1 MILQP
6 SAQETSIMKSARYK
20 FFTPTQLLFGEG
32 CSADIGKWIKE
43 FNGTKVL
50 LVTDKGL
57 VQAGLVDDIKQHII
71 AEGLDIVVFDEV
83 EENPT
88 EQNVSAGRDLIFS
101 DRIDVVVA
109 LGGGSPMDAAKA
121 MAVLSSHPGNIAEY
135 ELGLK
140 PLTQAGL
147 PVIVIP
153 TTAGTGS
160 EATMGSVITDQKTHR
175 KFDVVSPLMGPR
187 LALVDPLVTQML
199 PAALTAATGMDALTH
214 AVEGYTATLAS
225 PLTDALHLKAIT
237 MLGIDLPRAYHDGS
251 DRQARSSVMMASM
264 IAGIGFPNS
273 GLGAVHGLTLPLGG
287 HFGIPHGIAN
297 AIMLPHVMQFNLE
310 ACPDKFVD
318 IANALG
324 AHADEPEQAVFKIM
338 ALRREL
344 QIPLLSTYN
353 INRKDLDIL
362 ARDALGRN
370 SNCVTNPRKISQD
383 EARTVYLRALEEK

>member
-1 MILQP
+1 
-6 SAQETSIMKSARYK
+6 MKSAKYK
-20 FFTPTQLLFGEG
+20 FFTPTQLLFGAG

-43 FNGTKVL
+43 FSGTKVL

-57 VQAGLVDDIKQHII
+57 VQAGLMDDIKQHII
-71 AEGLDIVVFDEV
+71 AEGLEIVVFDEV
-83 EENPT
+83 AENPT
-88 EQNVSAGRDLIFS
+88 VQNVSAGRDLIIR
-101 DRIDVVVA
+101 DNIDIVVG

-121 MAVLSSHPGNIAEY
+121 MAILASHEGSIANY

-140 PLTQAGL
+140 PLTQTSL

-175 KFDVVSPLMGPR
+175 KFDVVSRFMAPQ
-187 LALVDPLVTQML
+187 LALVDPLLTQML

-237 MLGIDLPRAYHDGS
+237 MLGNDLPRAYHDGS
-251 DRQARSSVMMASM
+251 DRQARSNVMLASM

-297 AIMLPHVMQFNLE
+297 AIMLPHVMHFNLE

-324 AHADEPEQAVFKIM
+324 AQADEPHQAVSKII

-344 QIPLLSTYN
+344 QVPLLSSYN
-353 INRKDLDIL
+353 INRQDLDLL

>member
-1 MILQP
+1 
-6 SAQETSIMKSARYK
+6 MKSAKYK

-32 CSADIGKWIKE
+32 CAADIGQWIKA

-57 VQAGLVDDIKQHII
+57 VRAGLMDDIKQHII

-83 EENPT
+83 AENPT
-88 EQNVSAGRDLIFS
+88 EQNVSAGRDLIIR
-101 DRIDVVVA
+101 DKIDVVVG

-121 MAVLSSHPGNIAEY
+121 MAVLASHPGNIADY

-140 PLTQAGL
+140 PLTQSGL

-175 KFDVVSPLMGPR
+175 KFDVVSPLMAPR
-187 LALVDPLVTQML
+187 LALVDPLLTQML

-214 AVEGYTATLAS
+214 AIEGYTATLAS

-237 MLGIDLPRAYHDGS
+237 MLGNDLPRAYHDGS
-251 DRQARSSVMMASM
+251 DRQARSNVMMASM

-324 AHADEPEQAVFKIM
+324 AQADEPEQAVSKII

-344 QIPLLSTYN
+344 QIPLLSAYN

>member
-1 MILQP
+1 MILRH
-6 SAQETSIMKSARYK
+6 SAQETYVMKSAKYK

-32 CSADIGKWIKE
+32 CAADIGQWIKA

-57 VQAGLVDDIKQHII
+57 VRAGLMDDIKQHII

-83 EENPT
+83 AENPT
-88 EQNVSAGRDLIFS
+88 EQNVSAGRDLIIR
-101 DRIDVVVA
+101 DKIDIVVG

-121 MAVLSSHPGNIAEY
+121 MAVLASHPGNIADY

-140 PLTQAGL
+140 PLTQSGL

-175 KFDVVSPLMGPR
+175 KFDVVSRLMAPQ
-187 LALVDPLVTQML
+187 LALVDPLLTRML

-214 AVEGYTATLAS
+214 AIEGYTATLAS

-237 MLGIDLPRAYHDGS
+237 MLGNDLPRAYHDGS
-251 DRQARSSVMMASM
+251 DRQARSNVMMASM

-324 AHADEPEQAVFKIM
+324 AQADEPEQAVSKII

-344 QIPLLSTYN
+344 QIPLLSAYN

-362 ARDALGRN
+362 ARDALGRD

>member
-1 MILQP
+1 
-6 SAQETSIMKSARYK
+6 MKSAKYK

-32 CSADIGKWIKE
+32 CSADIGQWIKE
-43 FNGTKVL
+43 LNGTKVL

-57 VQAGLVDDIKQHII
+57 VKAGLTKDIKQYII
-71 AEGLDIVVFDEV
+71 AEGLNIIVFDEV

-88 EQNVSAGRDLIFS
+88 EQNVSDGRDIIIR
-101 DRIDVVVA
+101 DNIDIVVA

-121 MAVLSSHPGNIAEY
+121 MAILSAHEGSIANY

-140 PLTQAGL
+140 PLTKPGL

-160 EATMGSVITDQKTHR
+160 EATMGSVITDKKTHR
-175 KFDVVSPLMGPR
+175 KFDVVSSLMAPR
-187 LALVDPLVTQML
+187 LALVDPLLTHVL
-199 PAALTAATGMDALTH
+199 PAAFTAATGMDALTH
-214 AVEGYTATLAS
+214 SVEGYTATLAS

-237 MLGIDLPRAYHDGS
+237 MIGNDLPRAYHDGS
-251 DRQARSSVMMASM
+251 DREARSNVMMASM
-264 IAGIGFPNS
+264 IAGVGFPNS

-297 AIMLPHVMQFNLE
+297 AIMLPHVMHFNLE

-318 IANALG
+318 IGNALG
-324 AHADEPEQAVFKIM
+324 AESDRPEEAVSKVM

-344 QIPLLSTYN
+344 HIPLLSSYN
-353 INRKDLDIL
+353 IDRKDLDLL

-370 SNCVTNPRKISQD
+370 SNCVTNPRTMSED
-383 EARTVYLRALEEK
+383 EALNVYLKALEEK

>member
-1 MILQP
+1 
-6 SAQETSIMKSARYK
+6 MKSAKYK

-32 CSADIGKWIKE
+32 CAADIGQWIKA

-57 VQAGLVDDIKQHII
+57 VRAGLMDDIKQHII

-83 EENPT
+83 AENPT
-88 EQNVSAGRDLIFS
+88 EQNVSAGRDLIIR
-101 DRIDVVVA
+101 DKIDIVVG

-121 MAVLSSHPGNIAEY
+121 MAVLASHPGNIADY

-140 PLTQAGL
+140 PLTQSGL

-175 KFDVVSPLMGPR
+175 KFDVVSPLMAPR
-187 LALVDPLVTQML
+187 LALVDPLLTQML

-214 AVEGYTATLAS
+214 AIEGYTATLAS

-237 MLGIDLPRAYHDGS
+237 MLGNDLPRAYHDGS
-251 DRQARSSVMMASM
+251 DRQARSNVMMASM

-324 AHADEPEQAVFKIM
+324 AQADEPEQAVSKII

-344 QIPLLSTYN
+344 QIPLLSAYN

-362 ARDALGRN
+362 ARDALGRD

>member
-1 MILQP
+1 
-6 SAQETSIMKSARYK
+6 MKSAKYK

-32 CSADIGKWIKE
+32 CAADIGQWIKA

-57 VQAGLVDDIKQHII
+57 VRAGLMDDIKQHII

-83 EENPT
+83 AENPT
-88 EQNVSAGRDLIFS
+88 EQNVSAGRDLIIR
-101 DRIDVVVA
+101 DKIDIVVG

-121 MAVLSSHPGNIAEY
+121 MAVLASHPGNIADY

-140 PLTQAGL
+140 PLTRSGL

-175 KFDVVSPLMGPR
+175 KFDVVSPLMAPR
-187 LALVDPLVTQML
+187 LALVDPLLTQML

-214 AVEGYTATLAS
+214 AIEGYTATLAS

-237 MLGIDLPRAYHDGS
+237 MLGNDLPRAYHDGS
-251 DRQARSSVMMASM
+251 DRQARSNVMMASM

-324 AHADEPEQAVFKIM
+324 AQADEPEQAVSKII

-344 QIPLLSTYN
+344 QIPLLSAYN

>member
-1 MILQP
+1 
-6 SAQETSIMKSARYK
+6 MKSAKYK

-43 FNGTKVL
+43 FDGTKVL

-57 VQAGLVDDIKQHII
+57 VQAGLMEDIKQHII
-71 AEGLDIVVFDEV
+71 AEGLDVIVFDEV

-88 EQNVSAGRDLIFS
+88 QQNVGAGRDVIVR
-101 DRIDVVVA
+101 DKIDIVVA

-121 MAVLSSHPGNIAEY
+121 MAVLSSHAGNIADY

-140 PLTQAGL
+140 PLTQSGL

-175 KFDVVSPLMGPR
+175 KFDVVSRLMAPR
-187 LALVDPLVTQML
+187 LALVDPLLTQRL

-237 MLGIDLPRAYHDGS
+237 MLGNDLPRAYHDGS
-251 DRQARSSVMMASM
+251 DRQARSSVMLASM

-287 HFGIPHGIAN
+287 HRVITHKIAN
-297 AIMLPHVMQFNLE
+297 AIMLPHVMHFNLE

-318 IANALG
+318 IAKALG
-324 AHADEPEQAVFKIM
+324 DRSGGPQQAVSKIM

-344 QIPLLSTYN
+344 QIPLLSSYN
-353 INRKDLDIL
+353 IDRKDLNLL

-383 EARTVYLRALEEK
+383 EARNVYLRALEEK